1 MAFMKKQ
8 KHDRKFVSAIVV
20 LVITSFI
27 LTNKL
32 LGSTPEL
39 SLVMNGSTVVIE
51 RPEKLFTYADLLL
64 STLSS
69 FILGTTIMYLLTGK
83 WKEPSELASPESK
96 AAVEDKSEKWRTVL
110 DALKEDEHKIYKE
123 ILDAGGKM
131 LQKDLVVLSGFN
143 GPKVTRILDTLE
155 KRNFIERKS
164 YGMTNLVRLR

>member
-1 MAFMKKQ
+1 MNHKKN
-8 KHDRKFVSAIVV
+8 DPKFIAAIVV

-39 SLVMNGSTVVIE
+39 SLVMNGNTVVIE
-51 RPEKLFTYADLLL
+51 RPEKIFTYSDLLL
-64 STLSS
+64 STVSS
-69 FILGTTIMYLLTGK
+69 FALGTTIMYLLAGR
-83 WKEPSELASPESK
+83 WKDTESASQESE
-96 AAVEDKSEKWRTVL
+96 AVKEDKSGKWGIVL

-123 ILDAGGKM
+123 ILDRGGEI
-131 LQKDLVVLSGFN
+131 LQKDLVALSGFN
-143 GPKVTRILDTLE
+143 GPKVTRILDNLE

>member
-1 MAFMKKQ
+1 MNYKKN
-8 KHDRKFVSAIVV
+8 DPKFIAAIVV

-51 RPEKLFTYADLLL
+51 RPAKLFTYSDILL

-69 FILGTTIMYLLTGK
+69 FVLGTTIMYLLVGR
-83 WKEPSELASPESK
+83 WKESLESTPEPK
-96 AAVEDKSEKWRTVL
+96 AVEDKSEKWRMVL

-123 ILDAGGKM
+123 ILDAGGEM
-131 LQKDLVVLSGFN
+131 LQKDLVALSGFN
-143 GPKVTRILDTLE
+143 GPKVTRILDNLE

>member
-1 MAFMKKQ
+1 MNHKKN
-8 KHDRKFVSAIVV
+8 DPKFIAAIVV

-32 LGSTPEL
+32 LGSSPEL
-39 SLVMNGSTVVIE
+39 NLVMNGSTMIIE
-51 RPEKLFTYADLLL
+51 RPAMLFTYSDLLL

-69 FILGTTIMYLLTGK
+69 FVLGTTIMYLLVGR
-83 WKEPSELASPESK
+83 WKESLESTPPESK
-96 AAVEDKSEKWRTVL
+96 TVEDKSEKCRMVL

-123 ILDAGGKM
+123 ILDAGGEIF
-131 LQKDLVVLSGFN
+131 QKDLVALSGFN
-143 GPKVTRILDTLE
+143 GPKVTRILDNLE